1 MSVVVMIVIKWL
13 HDLATVVWLGGLFTS
28 ALIVMPALQAAV
40 ELGGFSARFNQEM
53 QQRLNRW
60 VSGSM
65 VVLVISGL
73 LLAKE
78 SSQFLGLF
86 NFGNNYSL
94 VLAIKHIL
102 VVVALGLAL
111 LRKKMLSKQHREG
124 DQEPGSGGVGVVIG
138 AVGASRVGGAG
149 RATGAGRAGGAIIVY
164 ANLAIGAVILLLSA
178 INALM

>member
-13 HDLATVVWLGGLFTS
+13 HDLATIVWLGGLFTS
-28 ALIVMPALQAAV
+28 TLIAMPAAQAAF
-40 ELGGFSARFNQEM
+40 EPGGAGLKFNQEM
-53 QQRLNRW
+53 QHRLNRW
-60 VSGSM
+60 VLGSM

-78 SSQFLGLF
+78 SGRFLGLF
-86 NFGNNYSL
+86 SFGNDYSL

-111 LRKKMLSKQHREG
+111 LRRKRLSKQHEEG
-124 DQEPGSGGVGVVIG
+124 DQEPGSGGVGGANG
-138 AVGASRVGGAG
+138 AVGAGRVGGGG